1 MNSIEEKYTKLSQ
14 HDHILTRPDT
24 YIGDINGKQLNMWI
38 FSDNEEKIIK
48 KEILFIEGLYK
59 IFDEILV
66 NANDQCK
73 NDKTCNIIKVDIS
86 NNEICVYNNGIG
98 IEIEIHKTENVY
110 VPELI
115 FGHLLTSS
123 NYNDN

>member
-1 MNSIEEKYTKLSQ
+1 MNTIEEKYTKLSQ

-24 YIGDINGKQLNMWI
+24 YIGDINGKQLSMWI
-38 FSDNEEKIIK
+38 FSENENKIIK
-48 KEILFIEGLYK
+48 KEIIFIEGLYK

-66 NANDQCK
+66 NANDHCK
-73 NDKTCNIIKVDIS
+73 NDKTCNTIKVEIS
-86 NNEICVYNNGIG
+86 RNEISVYNNGHG